1 MVNAQLIVDIMNYKM
16 YSELLEQPES
26 LRKTFELESQS
37 MDNISAKLAKVD
49 KIYLI
54 GCGSSLSTVF
64 SVKDAVEMV
73 SSLDVDV
80 FTGYEFYYN
89 KKLSEENSAAIFT
102 SQSGETADTLAA
114 LRRAND
120 LGIYTI
126 VISNEKESSMIA
138 EANDSILTRCGRE
151 EAILGTKTYVTQ
163 LASLYQILFQ
173 ASDYEKTEE
182 LLEELKSIP
191 DLMEKLLKKTEEE
204 NKQLAHEFKDED
216 IFYCLGS
223 GPNYG
228 LVYKLAMTMFMEGA
242 LKHSCPLYSA
252 EFRHS
257 LIERAEKDVPLI
269 FLDSDCPSDEI
280 TKKAIDFSKNLGAK
294 TLVFKLQDYADINPL
309 LAPLILVIPLEW
321 FVYYLA
327 HFNGEDPGS
336 TRHIGKV
343 RY

>member
-1 MVNAQLIVDIMNYKM
+1 M
-16 YSELLEQPES
+16 YSELFEQAES
-26 LRKTFELESQS
+26 IRKTFELESQN
-37 MDNISAKLAKVD
+37 MENISEKLAKVD

-54 GCGSSLSTVF
+54 GCGSSLSTVY
-64 SVKDAVEMV
+64 STKDAIEMV

-89 KKLSEENSAAIFT
+89 KKLKSQNSAAIFT

-126 VISNEKESSMIA
+126 VISNEKDSSMVK
-138 EANDSILTRCGRE
+138 EANDAIVTCCGRE

-173 ASDYEKTEE
+173 ASDYEKSEE
-182 LLEELKSIP
+182 LLEELRTLP
-191 DLMEKLLKKTEEE
+191 DLMENILKSTEEE
-204 NKQLAHEFKDED
+204 NKKLAYEFKDEE

-242 LKHSCPLYSA
+242 LKHACPLYSA

-294 TLVFKLQDYADINPL
+294 TLIFKLQDYADVNPL
-309 LAPLILVIPLEW
+309 LSPFILVIPLEW
-321 FVYYLA
+321 FIYYLA